1 MRLKKIEQ
9 KGPELDMKQ
18 QFYTK
23 STPQNPMSWSVFPD
37 YEDGRSFK
45 LILKVTIVLIRL
57 VHTPVHVFLVLMVMG
72 LNASILMNVLL
83 VLISANKIA

>member
-9 KGPELDMKQ
+9 KGPELDIKQ

-45 LILKVTIVLIRL
+45 LIFKVTISKGQFELDQLDQTNTGFHKILEMYL
-57 VHTPVHVFLVLMVMG
+57 VRF
-72 LNASILMNVLL
+72 S
-83 VLISANKIA
+83 